1 MSFRA
6 FYAAD
11 EPGWVTERSVFFAVS
26 ILKLVLLSLC
36 SFGLYQ
42 VYWFYK
48 NWQYVKERE
57 RLGIRVAWR
66 VLVPYCYCYQ
76 LFKRVRDY
84 DHPALEL
91 SSLEAGP
98 LAIGWIL
105 TVFAGL
111 LPSPYFLL
119 NYLGFVFLVPVQ
131 LRVNQINAAVLP
143 GHYRNTRFTVGNWIW
158 LI

>member
-1 MSFRA
+1 
-6 FYAAD
+6 
-11 EPGWVTERSVFFAVS
+11 
-26 ILKLVLLSLC
+26 
-36 SFGLYQ
+36 
-42 VYWFYK
+42 
-48 NWQYVKERE
+48 
-57 RLGIRVAWR
+57 
-66 VLVPYCYCYQ
+66 
-76 LFKRVRDY
+76 VRDY

-111 LPSPYFLL
+111 LPNPYFLF

-131 LRVNQINAAVLP
+131 LRVNQINAAVAP

-158 LI
+158 LVLGGGLLLLFLIGTLALRYGKR